1 MMYLNLSYLC
11 KYLIASKP
19 EVNEESACNYKPTL
33 KKCENSNIHELVKR
47 TEEQLNLESSY
58 NDHSLSD
65 KDISTEESSS
75 DLGLQFKFDDKIGN
89 KNQSESDIENQVKSD
104 NENQTESD
112 NENQVEF
119 KVDNVKKDVI
129 YERKSSTETGSNF
142 SNYSS
147 LSDSPKKVLKPTF
160 TPSTEDQLCLSYP
173 KKSLPTEPVNVKEKI
188 KQFEFLTNNNN

>member
-19 EVNEESACNYKPTL
+19 EVNKESACNYKPML

-65 KDISTEESSS
+65 KDNSTEEFSS

-89 KNQSESDIENQVKSD
+89 KNQLGSDI
-104 NENQTESD
+104 ENQTESD
-112 NENQVEF
+112 IENQVEF
-119 KVDNVKKDVI
+119 KVDYVKKDVI
-129 YERKSSTETGSNF
+129 YKRKSSTETGSNF
-142 SNYSS
+142 SNYYS

-160 TPSTEDQLCLSYP
+160 TPSTEDQLCLSCP
-173 KKSLPTEPVNVKEKI
+173 EKSLTTEPVNVKEKI
-188 KQFEFLTNNNN
+188 KQFEFLTNSNN